1 MKNPVWSEE
10 EEILLVDC
18 YFRITA
24 CGIKVNDADHEIA
37 MLSYIL
43 RQHAKSGGMDIAP
56 TFRNEVGIKKKLLNL
71 RYLDTDGAEGLCAF
85 SKGDKEMY
93 LKYKNDPQTMREY
106 AYSVITRWNSE
117 LVGC

>member
-1 MKNPVWSEE
+1 MKNPVWSED

-24 CGIKVNDADHEIA
+24 CNIKVNDADQEIA

-43 RQHAKSGGMDIAP
+43 RQHAVSLGIEIAP
-56 TFRNEVGIKKKLLNL
+56 TFRNEIGIKKKLLNL
-71 RYLDTDGAEGLCAF
+71 RYLDTQGEEGLGAF

-93 LKYKNDPQTMREY
+93 LKYKNDPKKMSEY
-106 AYSVITRWNSE
+106 AYSVITKWNSE
-117 LVGC
+117 IVSN

>member
-43 RQHAKSGGMDIAP
+43 RQHAKSVGTDIAP
-56 TFRNEVGIKKKLLNL
+56 TFRNEAGIGMKLWNI
-71 RYLDTDGAEGLCAF
+71 RFLDTNGAEGLSSS
-85 SKGDKEMY
+85 SKVEVDVFYKF
-93 LKYKNDPQTMREY
+93 KNDYHTMKMH
-106 AYSVITRWNSE
+106 AYDILTKWNS
-117 LVGC
+117 GIT

>member
-1 MKNPVWSEE
+1 MKNPVRSED

-24 CGIKVNDADHEIA
+24 CGIKVNDADQEIA

-43 RQHAKSGGMDIAP
+43 RQHAKSAGMEIAP
-56 TFRNEVGIKKKLLNL
+56 TFRNEVVIRKNLLNL
-71 RYLDTDGAEGLCAF
+71 RFLDTEGAEGLCAY

-93 LKYKNDPQTMREY
+93 LKYKNDSKKMIEY
-106 AYSVITRWNSE
+106 AYSVIAQWNSE
-117 LVGC
+117 ENG

>member
-24 CGIKVNDADHEIA
+24 CGIKVNYADHEIA

-71 RYLDTDGAEGLCAF
+71 RYLDTDGAERLCAF
-85 SKGDKEMY
+85 SKGDKEMF
-93 LKYKNDPQTMREY
+93 LKYKNAPQAMSEY

-117 LVGC
+117 LVGW